1 MAELRQPAPAAL
13 AWAAGQIGDGARVL
27 SATGLREGSNPWLLR
42 IGHGDRAVDAV
53 LKTAQR
59 DDPGGFATEIAAL
72 SLAEE
77 RGIPV
82 PTRAGST

>member
-13 AWAAGQIGDGARVL
+13 AWAAGQIRDGAP
-27 SATGLREGSNPWLLR
+27 GPEREQPAGGGSNPWLLR

-59 DDPGGFATEIAAL
+59 G
-72 SLAEE
+72 
-77 RGIPV
+77 
-82 PTRAGST
+82 